1 MVRMK
6 WTSFVDEINGYA
18 AQIYIFYAFCYAL
31 RYEISDQNKNVEND
45 DDSGFPETM
54 SHQLNVITEK
64 LKLNLRCDLVNQ
76 ILVQENYLFT
86 SIIRERNLDFLF
98 LKGGSKGNSLC
109 ALQIC

>member
-1 MVRMK
+1 MVRLK
-6 WTSFVDEINGYA
+6 WTSFVDQKNGYA
-18 AQIYIFYAFCYAL
+18 AQIYIFYAFCHAL
-31 RYEISDQNKNVEND
+31 RYEISGQNKNVEND
-45 DDSGFPETM
+45 DDSSFPGTI
-54 SHQLNVITEK
+54 SNQLNVITEK

-98 LKGGSKGNSLC
+98 LKGGSKGNSLY